1 MIWTDRCKTFYDNW
15 KTDMPISPHNILILG
30 PQGSGK
36 GTQAGLL
43 ADKFALAHIETGKI
57 FRRMAKQP
65 TPLGR
70 RVNRIMN
77 QKGKL
82 LPDSLANRVLW
93 QALSKVPQKKG
104 IVFDGFPRTLAQAR
118 ALDRLMKRLGRR
130 ITMVINMPISRRT
143 TIKRL
148 SLRRTCDTC
157 GRIFIAGKNI
167 STHQT
172 TCPVC
177 GGRIFQRDD
186 DKPAAIAGRL
196 AAYNKLTVPV
206 IRYYR
211 GHKVLVTVDG
221 EPPVKVVFKDILKL
235 FKP

>member
-1 MIWTDRCKTFYDNW
+1 MASLVR
-15 KTDMPISPHNILILG
+15 NILILG

-43 ADKFALAHIETGKI
+43 AGKLKLAHIETGKM
-57 FRRMAKQP
+57 FRRMAKRS

-70 RVNRIMN
+70 RINRIMN
-77 QKGKL
+77 EKGKL
-82 LPDSLANRVLW
+82 IPDALANRILW
-93 QALSKVPQKKG
+93 QALKKVRRSQG

-118 ALDRLMKRLGRR
+118 TLDRLMKRLGRQ
-130 ITMVINMPISRRT
+130 ITLVINMPISRRT
-143 TIKRL
+143 TIRRL
-148 SLRRTCDTC
+148 SLRRTCDRC

-167 STHQT
+167 SPRRV

-177 GGRIFQRDD
+177 GGKIFQRED

-196 AAYNKLTVPV
+196 AAYRILTKPV

-211 GHKVLVTVDG
+211 DRHVLLTVDG
-221 EPPVKVVFKDILKL
+221 EPPVQAVFKNILKL
-235 FKP
+235 FT